1 MTHEM
6 VQGTKPQDEVEYF
19 PTYSQDIFL
28 DEPTIPSSELKSANQ
43 QENPDED
50 IREETVRFL

>member
-1 MTHEM
+1 MTRGV

-19 PTYSQDIFL
+19 PTYSHDIFL
-28 DEPTIPSSELKSANQ
+28 DEPTIPSSELKSANH

-50 IREETVRFL
+50 IREETVKFL